1 MQDGKIL
8 AFPCS
13 HAYPKAEE
21 YGRAQLPRVLKGA
34 DLVLYSVLRSLG
46 IDVAILPIPEKDG
59 QYGIQNQDLGIM
71 DGHYG
76 GWYRTTPPST

>member
-1 MQDGKIL
+1 M
-8 AFPCS
+8 
-13 HAYPKAEE
+13 
-21 YGRAQLPRVLKGA
+21 
-34 DLVLYSVLRSLG
+34 LYSVLRSLG